1 MKKER
6 DQACRNYEIRVN
18 MLGSG
23 QYQEDEVDP
32 YYQEKFEFAV
42 DHKFS
47 SDEEESESESIDDYL
62 DIDIRT
68 MVNEFINQAMEEIS
82 WPKEVPDWVPR
93 GLTFLR
99 QPDES
104 INSIQYCFMQIQ

>member
-47 SDEEESESESIDDYL
+47 SDEEESCRHAVAESAAASRRCTAWL
-62 DIDIRT
+62 S
-68 MVNEFINQAMEEIS
+68 MS
-82 WPKEVPDWVPR
+82 WRMAASAVPSAVTTSAWR
-93 GLTFLR
+93 IKMT
-99 QPDES
+99 
-104 INSIQYCFMQIQ
+104 